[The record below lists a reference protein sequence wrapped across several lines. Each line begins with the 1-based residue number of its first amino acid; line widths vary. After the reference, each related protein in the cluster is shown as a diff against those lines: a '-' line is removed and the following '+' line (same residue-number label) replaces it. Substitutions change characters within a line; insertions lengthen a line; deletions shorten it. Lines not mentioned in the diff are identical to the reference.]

1 MEQRR
6 ANESRR
12 ERVSDDRPD
21 ALRYRSPIEAEVWSD
36 IHTHAAEF
44 VSDHPSRDIYAA
56 EAPYDRIG
64 GVATNRAAI
73 THARACVK
81 VTSID
86 VVRQALHSTPTIAA
100 QGNAAN
106 APKPAG
112 YVRTD
117 VAMRI
122 IGFTKKLNAIGGI
135 GVITGPAGCGK
146 SLCADYLR
154 SEIPG
159 SILIRVTTAGASK
172 VAVLDMLAQQ
182 LRLTGLQLAS
192 YYVQQQILQT
202 LKPNGV
208 SSGRLIIVDEA
219 HKLIIKRKDEGL
231 HTLRDLAD
239 ETECPMLL
247 LGTKNLHSYIHAG
260 RSQYEA
266 LDQMSSRASAWLDL
280 TEIVAQGAPAPDGP
294 NGLRL
299 HGVEDIKRIVT
310 AQGLKLVK
318 SEADSS
324 GDAIG
329 LTPDALLFLAKAANA
344 TCGGCL
350 RTVKWI
356 LLFVRDQFGPGDVV
370 TADDMERLQAAR
382 IGQRT
387 YVAQKTVEHVQEQ
400 QQRRVAG

>member
-1 MEQRR
+1 
-6 ANESRR
+6 
-12 ERVSDDRPD
+12 
-21 ALRYRSPIEAEVWSD
+21 
-36 IHTHAAEF
+36 
-44 VSDHPSRDIYAA
+44 
-56 EAPYDRIG
+56 
-64 GVATNRAAI
+64 
-73 THARACVK
+73 
-81 VTSID
+81 
-86 VVRQALHSTPTIAA
+86 
-100 QGNAAN
+100 
-106 APKPAG
+106 
-112 YVRTD
+112 
-117 VAMRI
+117 MRI